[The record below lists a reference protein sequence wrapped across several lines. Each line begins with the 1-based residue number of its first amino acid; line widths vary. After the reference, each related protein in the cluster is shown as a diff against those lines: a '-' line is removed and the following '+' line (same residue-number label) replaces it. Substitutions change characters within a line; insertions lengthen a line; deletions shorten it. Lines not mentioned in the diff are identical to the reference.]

1 MKLETARGFNGK
13 CLDGVNVLSLPPRE
27 DDDRERLLLVHPL
40 GGSVCVRELFLE
52 GGGKSAK
59 NTNTTVATTRRE
71 RDGKEEE
78 TIPPMFFCDDSDVRD
93 QTRVT
98 CATTSPCGKFIA
110 AGSRVNVATNVAVVR
125 AWEVAG
131 EGRRRIKKQSE
142 SLVKLSLHKGE
153 VTSLAF
159 SPCSKFIASLG
170 GASDNYQL
178 VLWRLADG
186 KAMCGR
192 NTFGATTVAFVN
204 RASINPSLVTA
215 GADESGV
222 VMWQFDNAKR
232 SFSSEKCRLGQI
244 RRDVVKVVVSENDDF
259 AYLGTKTGD
268 VLKVSLEGDR
278 LFKRKSDYK
287 VSGGVTS
294 LALVKG
300 TGRTLLLVGGGD
312 GSVNVLDAQT
322 LDEHHLKGSKGNGKV
337 FANGRITSIVVRV
350 SEEEEEEE
358 LLDEV
363 VKSGAVVLTEE
374 VNKQYHR
381 RSPAT
386 VLKVPPSNATI
397 KRRQRAARENADAI
411 VTTHTV
417 LVGTSK
423 CDVELF
429 HLTRDENDIM
439 YGTGKIVPKA
449 EKPLSIVSAAAANTE
464 SNDGKVLICGSHD
477 APVNDIAF
485 PRNFEGLFAT
495 CAGTEIRLWKTENCE
510 ELSRIS
516 ASGVSSTCENV
527 VFAPD
532 GFSIISAWSDG
543 NIRFYSPKSGTLLAT
558 IEDCHP
564 AGVSALEISRDGSTL
579 ISGGTDGAVR
589 VWTLPDGGYTTVA
602 LKASMKE
609 HRAKINSVNFSNDES
624 IAASASDDG
633 ACILWDMSKCSRMR
647 MLKCFNNAFVKSA
660 LFHPADDSILVTASS
675 DRKII
680 FWDVQ
685 TGEPTREVEAN
696 ETSEVTSLSLHSSD
710 ATNSG
715 SKTLLL
721 AISGGS
727 ADPVVKIF
735 RDERKEEKEEEE
747 KEEQADETVSLL
759 AIGRAHSTRVNRVK
773 FSRDGKRIVSCGQEG
788 VFVWRI

>member
-59 NTNTTVATTRRE
+59 NTNTTVATTRKE
-71 RDGKEEE
+71 RDGEEEE

-125 AWEVAG
+125 LWEVAG

-222 VMWQFDNAKR
+222 VMWQFDSAKR

-350 SEEEEEEE
+350 SEEEEE

-363 VKSGAVVLTEE
+363 VK
-374 VNKQYHR
+374 
-381 RSPAT
+381 
-386 VLKVPPSNATI
+386 
-397 KRRQRAARENADAI
+397 
-411 VTTHTV
+411 
-417 LVGTSK
+417 
-423 CDVELF
+423 
-429 HLTRDENDIM
+429 
-439 YGTGKIVPKA
+439 
-449 EKPLSIVSAAAANTE
+449 
-464 SNDGKVLICGSHD
+464 
-477 APVNDIAF
+477 
-485 PRNFEGLFAT
+485 
-495 CAGTEIRLWKTENCE
+495 
-510 ELSRIS
+510 
-516 ASGVSSTCENV
+516 
-527 VFAPD
+527 
-532 GFSIISAWSDG
+532 
-543 NIRFYSPKSGTLLAT
+543 
-558 IEDCHP
+558 
-564 AGVSALEISRDGSTL
+564 
-579 ISGGTDGAVR
+579 
-589 VWTLPDGGYTTVA
+589 
-602 LKASMKE
+602 
-609 HRAKINSVNFSNDES
+609 
-624 IAASASDDG
+624 
-633 ACILWDMSKCSRMR
+633 
-647 MLKCFNNAFVKSA
+647 
-660 LFHPADDSILVTASS
+660 
-675 DRKII
+675 
-680 FWDVQ
+680 
-685 TGEPTREVEAN
+685 
-696 ETSEVTSLSLHSSD
+696 LSLIH
-710 ATNSG
+710 
-715 SKTLLL
+715 
-721 AISGGS
+721 I
-727 ADPVVKIF
+727 
-735 RDERKEEKEEEE
+735 
-747 KEEQADETVSLL
+747 
-759 AIGRAHSTRVNRVK
+759 
-773 FSRDGKRIVSCGQEG
+773 
-788 VFVWRI
+788 